1 MSQASLLILDDDPQI
16 CRLLQAVFDARGIN
30 AEALKEPKCPLDRL
44 QQHAYDV
51 VLLDVVMP
59 EISGIEVLEQIRDTC
74 PETKVIMMTGY
85 ADKAMAIEALR
96 AGAFDFL
103 EKPIEIDVLSHAVSR
118 ALETQAIA
126 RAHQQTLEALRH
138 SQEALRHSQE
148 ALRHSQEA
156 LRHSQEALRVH
167 ANDLEQLNA
176 ELRETHQAMLVL
188 ARNADRARQEMEERM
203 VMHLR
208 SLILPLVEDMR
219 QDDRLEPYSSQLVM
233 LGKAIEDAVAGLSAH
248 LSSLPMLSAREMR
261 IAMMIKNGMT
271 TEDVADNLNIS
282 PETVKTHRRNIRKK
296 LGLIGTGDQLRA
308 YFRALEAEGKMI
320 EIL

>member
-1 MSQASLLILDDDPQI
+1 MSHASLLILDDDPQV
-16 CRLLQAVFDARGIN
+16 CRLLQAVFDARGGIN
-30 AEALKEPKCPLDRL
+30 AEALKEPKYALDRL
-44 QQHAYDV
+44 HHYAYDV

-59 EISGIEVLEQIRDTC
+59 DISGMSILEHIRDTC

-103 EKPIEIDVLSHAVSR
+103 EKPIELDVLSHTVNR
-118 ALETQAIA
+118 ALEAQAIA
-126 RAHQQTLEALRH
+126 RAHQQTLAELQR
-138 SQEALRHSQE
+138 SQAELLAY
-148 ALRHSQEA
+148 
-156 LRHSQEALRVH
+156 
-167 ANDLEQLNA
+167 ANNLEQLNT

-188 ARNADRARQEMEERM
+188 ARNADRARQETEERM

-219 QDDRLEPYSSQLVM
+219 QDDRLQPYSAQLAM

-248 LSSLPMLSAREMR
+248 LSSMPTLSTREMR

-271 TEDVADNLNIS
+271 TEEVAMNLHIS

-296 LGLIGTGDQLRA
+296 LGLIGTGDQLHA
-308 YFRALEAEGKMI
+308 YFRSLESESKAFNVP
-320 EIL
+320 

>member
-1 MSQASLLILDDDPQI
+1 MSQASLLVLDDDPQI

-30 AEALKEPKCPLDRL
+30 AEALKEPKYALDRL

-85 ADKAMAIEALR
+85 ADKAMAIDVIR

-138 SQEALRHSQE
+138 SQEALQ
-148 ALRHSQEA
+148 
-156 LRHSQEALRVH
+156 VH
-167 ANDLEQLNA
+167 ANNLEQLNA
-176 ELRETHQAMLVL
+176 ELRETHQAMLAL

-208 SLILPLVEDMR
+208 SLILPLVEDIR
-219 QDDRLEPYSSQLVM
+219 QDDRLEPYSSQLAKF
-233 LGKAIEDAVAGLSAH
+233 GKAIEDAVAGLSVH

-271 TEDVADNLNIS
+271 TEDMAMHLNIS

-296 LGLIGTGDQLRA
+296 LGLIGTGDQLRV
-308 YFRALEAEGKMI
+308 YFRSLDTEGKPFDI
-320 EIL
+320 I